1 MINTI
6 TLNPALDY
14 FVELEQ
20 LRLGNT
26 NRAEKSFVS
35 IGGKGINVAVIAAR
49 LGMDVRATGFVA
61 GFTGDHLLNELS
73 QMGIDHRFVKVDGLT
88 RINVKLKETI
98 DQLETELNGC
108 GMDIGEKHLAALFD
122 EIEKFPSGEFLVL
135 SGNVPNTIPADI
147 YAQIME
153 KFAGKFQFVLD
164 TSGEAFAKALPFAPF
179 LIKPN
184 IHELIEFFGE
194 EIDTSNA
201 IEYCKKLQHLGARN
215 VLLSLGA
222 EGAILLTEEGFIIEQ
237 AAAEG
242 KLVASSGAGDSMVA
256 GFLAGWIQQNNY
268 DHALK
273 LGAAA
278 GGATAFSEGLAQR
291 EIIDHVFGEI

>member
-61 GFTGDHLLNELS
+61 GFTGEHLLDELS

-88 RINVKLKETI
+88 RINVKLKETT

-108 GMDIGEKHLAALFD
+108 GMDIGENHLATLFD
-122 EIEKFPSGEFLVL
+122 EIEKFPGGEYLVL
-135 SGNVPNTIPADI
+135 SGNVPNTIPSDI

-194 EIDTSNA
+194 EIDMSNA
-201 IEYCKKLQHLGARN
+201 IGYCEKLQHLGARN

-222 EGAILLTEEGFIIEQ
+222 DGAILLTEEGFIIEQ

-291 EIIDHVFGEI
+291 EMIDSIFGEI